1 VTPRVRVVVARA
13 EASVGP
19 SEDVEPTH
27 LLAAILAERG
37 GLASDVLERHAGNI
51 STSASVGG

>member
-1 VTPRVRVVVARA
+1 
-13 EASVGP
+13 
-19 SEDVEPTH
+19 

-37 GLASDVLERHAGNI
+37 GLACDVLERQAGNI